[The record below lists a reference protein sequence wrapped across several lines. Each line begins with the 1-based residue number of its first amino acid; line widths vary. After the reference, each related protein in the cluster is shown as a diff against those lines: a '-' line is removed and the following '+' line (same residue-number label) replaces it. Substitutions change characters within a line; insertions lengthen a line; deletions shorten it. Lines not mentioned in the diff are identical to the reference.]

1 MACPVPPSVPI
12 DRITYKITSLEV
24 TSSRGQPN
32 RLILKFLSF
41 LILKHCVAKTCST
54 SEVSKIQIIE
64 LDRNCNKFDI
74 PQFDINSEKQGIVH
88 VVGPENGFTLPGLVK

>member
-54 SEVSKIQIIE
+54 SEVPIPI
-64 LDRNCNKFDI
+64 DRAANAPCV
-74 PQFDINSEKQGIVH
+74 EV
-88 VVGPENGFTLPGLVK
+88 